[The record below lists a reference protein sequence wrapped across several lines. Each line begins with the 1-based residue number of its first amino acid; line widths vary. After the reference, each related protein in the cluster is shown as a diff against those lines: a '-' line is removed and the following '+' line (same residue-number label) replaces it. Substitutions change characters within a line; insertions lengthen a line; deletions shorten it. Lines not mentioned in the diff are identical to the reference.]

1 MLSAPKETNKIR
13 TDETR
18 SDSSISNAR
27 CAVLDSMKNL
37 CEVLQGMNLIEIVE
51 AHREVQILVQQAS
64 TLHTELTNLG
74 IAKRF
79 VTGVAVAS
87 AAGTESKIQPMR
99 ELLKKHSQ
107 GQESKAPNNLIRFP
121 DNPKVAKQGAGVVP
135 RDPLLDR
142 ALALV
147 EHRPLL
153 RNRSAE
159 TDVSLTRRDINPSPT
174 PRVNHSARESSEIQK
189 GEPGSPNAEGKREES
204 QSLSEKDGYP
214 KTLPATTQPV
224 PEPAT
229 SMKNE
234 ARAESL
240 ITGTT
245 AAASVPSEFL
255 DSMIEKLTEFIGP
268 MASVIARDQIAE
280 LGESAAA
287 FPKVRLEQLIELVS
301 REISDNRLKVSF
313 QQQISKEMLNFKLL

>member
-13 TDETR
+13 ADE
-18 SDSSISNAR
+18 SVSNSLISNTG

-37 CEVLQGMNLIEIVE
+37 CEVLQRIQLSEIVE
-51 AHREVQILVQQAS
+51 AHRQVQILVQHAS
-64 TLHTELTNLG
+64 TLHTELANIG

-87 AAGTESKIQPMR
+87 AAETESKIQPMR

-107 GQESKAPNNLIRFP
+107 GQESKVPNNLIRFA
-121 DNPKVAKQGAGVVP
+121 DHPKVAKQGAGAVP
-135 RDPLLDR
+135 HDPLLDR
-142 ALALV
+142 PLALV

-153 RNRSAE
+153 RSRGAE
-159 TDVSLTRRDINPSPT
+159 TDVSLARRDTNASP
-174 PRVNHSARESSEIQK
+174 PPQVNHLARESSEIQK
-189 GEPGSPNAEGKREES
+189 GGPGSPIAESKREEN

-214 KTLPATTQPV
+214 ETSPAKTQPV
-224 PEPAT
+224 PDPAA

-234 ARAESL
+234 ARPESP
-240 ITGTT
+240 IT
-245 AAASVPSEFL
+245 AAAGAGAVPPGFL

-268 MASVIARDQIAE
+268 MASVIVRDQIAD
-280 LGESAAA
+280 LGQSAAA
-287 FPKVRLEQLIELVS
+287 FPKAKLEQLIELVS